1 MSAKL
6 VLAMVLVMLGGC
18 AHSGAA
24 PDKSATAKRWWPF
37 DNTSASKIA
46 ANPTLAAPKYDQ
58 KWLDDYEPRLREAL
72 QGSGFD
78 LERRE
83 DVLLVTMPV
92 EGSFNPDRPQ
102 LLLPAK
108 LGPLT
113 RMAKL
118 AEQDPQGAAV
128 LILGHADSSGKLELN
143 RRISEQRA
151 QAVGGIFR
159 LSGFERDRMRLKGVG
174 SDMPRAANDSPE
186 GRALNRRVEIL
197 LAPKANLV
205 ALLQQYLRPP
215 TPAKLASSKP

>member
-1 MSAKL
+1 MPHKL
-6 VLAMVLVMLGGC
+6 ALIVLLSLLAGC
-18 AHSGAA
+18 AN
-24 PDKSATAKRWWPF
+24 PTADRPTSRSWWPF
-37 DNTSASKIA
+37 DAASPHTDKA
-46 ANPTLAAPKYDQ
+46 VTAMPAAPNQ
-58 KWLDDYEPRLREAL
+58 AWLDQYEPRLREAL
-72 QGSGFD
+72 QDSGFA

-92 EGSFNPDRPQ
+92 QGSFNPDRPQ

-143 RRISEQRA
+143 RRLSEQRA
-151 QAVGGIFR
+151 QAVAGIFR
-159 LSGFERDRMRLKGVG
+159 LSGFERDRLRLKGVG
-174 SDMPRAANDSPE
+174 ADMPRAANDSPE

-197 LAPKANLV
+197 VAPKANLV
-205 ALLQQYLRPP
+205 ALLQQYLRAPA
-215 TPAKLASSKP
+215 PAKLADSK

>member
-1 MSAKL
+1 MSPKL
-6 VLAMVLVMLGGC
+6 VLAMTLVLLGGC

-24 PDKSATAKRWWPF
+24 TDKSATAKRWWPF
-37 DNTSASKIA
+37 GSTTQTSASQ
-46 ANPTLAAPKYDQ
+46 PPVAPKYDQ
-58 KWLDDYEPRLREAL
+58 KWLDEYEPRLREAL
-72 QGSGFD
+72 QGSGFA
-78 LERRE
+78 LERRQ

-92 EGSFNPDRPQ
+92 QGSFNPDRPQ

-215 TPAKLASSKP
+215 TPAKPGSSKP

>member
-1 MSAKL
+1 MSHKL

-37 DNTSASKIA
+37 DNASASKIA

-58 KWLDDYEPRLREAL
+58 KWLADYAPRLRDAL
-72 QGSGFD
+72 QGSGFH
-78 LERRE
+78 
-83 DVLLVTMPV
+83 
-92 EGSFNPDRPQ
+92 PDRPQ